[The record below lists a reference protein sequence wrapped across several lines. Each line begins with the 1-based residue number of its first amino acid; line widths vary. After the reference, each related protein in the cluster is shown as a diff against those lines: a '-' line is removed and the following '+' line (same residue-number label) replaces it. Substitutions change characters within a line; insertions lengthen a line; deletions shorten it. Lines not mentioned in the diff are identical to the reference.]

1 MKQLNNFIIEK
12 LKLNSESKLANYNK
26 ALEELK
32 NIIGFDTNE
41 YNENPY
47 SIIKEWINRYNINQL
62 ELVINYTTFSEFLL
76 EPNKPLNITS
86 ITIMDDSEL
95 KKLFKK
101 NALNE
106 CFHGKGMH
114 IYTNNKK
121 PKKCLILSFEENVD
135 SYIVIIYNRNLS
147 NSY

>member
-1 MKQLNNFIIEK
+1 MKQLNKFIIEK
-12 LKLNSESKLANYNK
+12 LKLNSESKLINYNQT
-26 ALEELK
+26 LEELR
-32 NIIGFDTNE
+32 NIIGFGANE

-47 SIIKEWINRYNINQL
+47 SIIKEWVNHYNINQL
-62 ELVINYTTFSEFLL
+62 ELVTNYTTFNEFLL
-76 EPNKPLNITS
+76 EPNKPLSIIS

-101 NALNE
+101 DALNE
-106 CFHGKGMH
+106 CFNGKGIH

-135 SYIVIIYNRNLS
+135 PYIVLIYNRNLS